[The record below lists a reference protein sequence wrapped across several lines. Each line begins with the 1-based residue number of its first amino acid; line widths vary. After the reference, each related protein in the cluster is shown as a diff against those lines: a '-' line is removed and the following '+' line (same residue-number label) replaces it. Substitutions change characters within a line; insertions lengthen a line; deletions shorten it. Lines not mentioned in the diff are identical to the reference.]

1 METERTDYYKLEKLC
16 AEERL
21 SAPVGV
27 DYAVSLHEMNWFRF
41 DGCEPSGKFSE
52 SGLMQVEKNVQVY
65 MDKEWHPVIFY
76 TTSYSGPCAPIL
88 QGTLH
93 YHDSPAGRLIDPEKA
108 AQAVKDSVDRG
119 TPTREIATAS
129 RYLMLAAVSIC
140 TDSMNAFEHYL
151 DASEGYQREN
161 AEYMVLDGRK
171 AAAQIQSILGVMS
184 ELEGLEEHE

>member
-1 METERTDYYKLEKLC
+1 METTKT
-16 AEERL
+16 
-21 SAPVGV
+21 VI
-27 DYAVSLHEMNWFRF
+27 N
-41 DGCEPSGKFSE
+41 GKP
-52 SGLMQVEKNVQVY
+52 LMDLDRIPDMLGDVEN
-65 MDKEWHPVIFY
+65 DIDRNF
-76 TTSYSGPCAPIL
+76 A
-88 QGTLH
+88 
-93 YHDSPAGRLIDPEKA
+93 PAGRLIDPAKS

-129 RYLMLAAVSIC
+129 RYLMLAAMSIC

-151 DASEGYQREN
+151 DASEDYQREN

>member
-1 METERTDYYKLEKLC
+1 MEIFGTPFVCTNGADGSPPLTLMPDPPKD
-16 AEERL
+16 
-21 SAPVGV
+21 V
-27 DYAVSLHEMNWFRF
+27 DRNIA
-41 DGCEPSGKFSE
+41 
-52 SGLMQVEKNVQVY
+52 
-65 MDKEWHPVIFY
+65 
-76 TTSYSGPCAPIL
+76 
-88 QGTLH
+88 
-93 YHDSPAGRLIDPEKA
+93 PAGRLIDPEKA

-151 DASEGYQREN
+151 DASEDYQREN

-184 ELEGLEEHE
+184 ELEGLEEHD

>member
-1 METERTDYYKLEKLC
+1 METTKIVITGKPL
-16 AEERL
+16 
-21 SAPVGV
+21 V
-27 DYAVSLHEMNWFRF
+27 DLDDIPDTLGF
-41 DGCEPSGKFSE
+41 DETGIDRSF
-52 SGLMQVEKNVQVY
+52 
-65 MDKEWHPVIFY
+65 
-76 TTSYSGPCAPIL
+76 A
-88 QGTLH
+88 
-93 YHDSPAGRLIDPEKA
+93 PAGRLIDPEKA

-151 DASEGYQREN
+151 DASEDYQREN

-184 ELEGLEEHE
+184 ELEGLEEH

>member
-1 METERTDYYKLEKLC
+1 MEELGTPFVCTVN
-16 AEERL
+16 A
-21 SAPVGV
+21 
-27 DYAVSLHEMNWFRF
+27 
-41 DGCEPSGKFSE
+41 DGSPDFT
-52 SGLMQVEKNVQVY
+52 LMPDPPKGADRN
-65 MDKEWHPVIFY
+65 F
-76 TTSYSGPCAPIL
+76 A
-88 QGTLH
+88 
-93 YHDSPAGRLIDPEKA
+93 PAGRLIDPEKA
-108 AQAVKDSVDRG
+108 DQMVKDSVDRG

-151 DASEGYQREN
+151 DASEEYQRDN

>member
-1 METERTDYYKLEKLC
+1 MEETKIIVTGKPL
-16 AEERL
+16 
-21 SAPVGV
+21 V
-27 DYAVSLHEMNWFRF
+27 DFEYIRNVLG
-41 DGCEPSGKFSE
+41 DV
-52 SGLMQVEKNVQVY
+52 VEGAIARN
-65 MDKEWHPVIFY
+65 I
-76 TTSYSGPCAPIL
+76 A
-88 QGTLH
+88 
-93 YHDSPAGRLIDPEKA
+93 PAGRLIDPEKA
-108 AQAVKDSVDRG
+108 DQAVKDSVDRG

-151 DASEGYQREN
+151 DASEDYQRDN

>member
-1 METERTDYYKLEKLC
+1 METTKTVITGKPLVDLDSIPNM
-16 AEERL
+16 L
-21 SAPVGV
+21 S
-27 DYAVSLHEMNWFRF
+27 D
-41 DGCEPSGKFSE
+41 
-52 SGLMQVEKNVQVY
+52 VEN
-65 MDKEWHPVIFY
+65 DIDRNF
-76 TTSYSGPCAPIL
+76 A
-88 QGTLH
+88 
-93 YHDSPAGRLIDPEKA
+93 PAGRLIDPEKA

-151 DASEGYQREN
+151 DASEEYQRDN

-184 ELEGLEEHE
+184 ELEGLEEH

>member
-1 METERTDYYKLEKLC
+1 MEATKIVITGKPLVDLEDIPAMLGYGEN
-16 AEERL
+16 AIDR
-21 SAPVGV
+21 
-27 DYAVSLHEMNWFRF
+27 H
-41 DGCEPSGKFSE
+41 
-52 SGLMQVEKNVQVY
+52 
-65 MDKEWHPVIFY
+65 Y
-76 TTSYSGPCAPIL
+76 T
-88 QGTLH
+88 
-93 YHDSPAGRLIDPEKA
+93 PAGRLIDPEKA
-108 AQAVKDSVDRG
+108 DQMVKDSVDRG

-151 DASEGYQREN
+151 DASEDYQRDN

>member
-1 METERTDYYKLEKLC
+1 METTKIVITGKPLMDLDSIPDM
-16 AEERL
+16 L
-21 SAPVGV
+21 S
-27 DYAVSLHEMNWFRF
+27 D
-41 DGCEPSGKFSE
+41 
-52 SGLMQVEKNVQVY
+52 VEN
-65 MDKEWHPVIFY
+65 DIDRNF
-76 TTSYSGPCAPIL
+76 A
-88 QGTLH
+88 
-93 YHDSPAGRLIDPEKA
+93 PAGKLIDPEKA

-151 DASEGYQREN
+151 DASEDYQREN

-184 ELEGLEEHE
+184 ELEGLEEH